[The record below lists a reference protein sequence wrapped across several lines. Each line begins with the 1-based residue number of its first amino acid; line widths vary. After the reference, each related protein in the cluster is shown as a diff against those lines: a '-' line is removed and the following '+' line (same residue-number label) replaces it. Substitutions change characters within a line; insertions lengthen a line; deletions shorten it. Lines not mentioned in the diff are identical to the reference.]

1 MQKDTVSIHF
11 AAAAVGRLGA
21 AQRGRVLRA
30 AGIAA
35 EWLAQPKAR
44 LPAPAFSALWLAV
57 AREIDD
63 EFFGL
68 DRRRM
73 KVGSYALLCRAALG
87 AETLERALKQVLRGL
102 ALFLDDVQGE
112 LLRDDGP
119 RTALTG
125 RSAARGRAAS
135 TAHPEPLAPPQAL
148 IRIHNRIADPAARRF
163 ADETFLVMVYGLASW
178 LIGRRIPLRVAE
190 FGFER
195 PAHAAEYTL
204 MFSEHLR
211 FGVPATTLRF
221 DARLLDA
228 PVVQNAATLKPFL
241 RDAPQSVFLKYKNPD
256 SWTARLRRRLR
267 GCVGHDAWPTLD
279 ELAAELH
286 LAPTTLRR
294 RLEAEGTSY
303 QRIKDQ
309 LRLDLAIDRLS
320 RTDRPGADI
329 GLELGFGDASAFYR
343 AFKRWSGVQPG
354 EYRARRVASGPGGS
368 SSERKE

>member
-11 AAAAVGRLGA
+11 AVAAVARLAA
-21 AQRGRVLRA
+21 AQRRRVLHA
-30 AGIAA
+30 AGIAP
-35 EWLAQPKAR
+35 ELLAQPKAR

-73 KVGSYALLCRAALG
+73 KVGSYALLCRAVLAG
-87 AETLERALKQVLRGL
+87 GTLQRALKQALRAL
-102 ALFLDDVQGE
+102 ALFLDDIDGE
-112 LLRDDGP
+112 LLLEED
-119 RTALTG
+119 
-125 RSAARGRAAS
+125 
-135 TAHPEPLAPPQAL
+135 QAL
-148 IRIHNRIADPAARRF
+148 IRIHNRITDPAARRF
-163 ADETFLVMVYGLASW
+163 ADETFLVMIHGLACW
-178 LIGRRIPLRVAE
+178 LVGRRIPLRAAE
-190 FGFER
+190 FGFAR

-211 FGVPATTLRF
+211 FGAAATVLRF

-228 PVVQNAATLKPFL
+228 PVVQNAATLKAFL

-267 GCVGHDAWPTLD
+267 GCVGQDAWPTLED
-279 ELAAELH
+279 LARELH
-286 LAPTTLRR
+286 AAPTTLRR
-294 RLEAEGTSY
+294 RLEAEGSSY

-309 LRLDLAIDRLS
+309 LRLDLAIDQLS

-329 GLELGFGDASAFYR
+329 GLQLGFGDASAFYR

-354 EYRARRVASGPGGS
+354 EYRARRVASATHVSHP
-368 SSERKE
+368 RKE

>member
-1 MQKDTVSIHF
+1 MSGPALDFRLPMQKDTVSIHF
-11 AAAAVGRLGA
+11 AVAAVARLSA
-21 AQRGRVLRA
+21 AQRDRVLAA
-30 AGIAA
+30 AGIAP
-35 EWLAQPKAR
+35 ELLAQPKAR

-73 KVGSYALLCRAALG
+73 KVGSYALLCRALLAAG
-87 AETLERALKQVLRGL
+87 TLERALKQMLRGL
-102 ALFLDDVQGE
+102 ALFLDDVRGE
-112 LLRDDGP
+112 LVVGP
-119 RTALTG
+119 A
-125 RSAARGRAAS
+125 GRAS
-135 TAHPEPLAPPQAL
+135 
-148 IRIHNRIADPAARRF
+148 IRIHNRIAEPAARRF

-178 LIGRRIPLRVAE
+178 LVGRRIPLSAAE
-190 FGFER
+190 FGFAR
-195 PAHAAEYTL
+195 PGHAAEYTL

-211 FGVPATTLRF
+211 FGADATALCL
-221 DARLLDA
+221 DARLLAA
-228 PVVQNAATLKPFL
+228 PLVQTPATVRAFL

-267 GCVGHDAWPTLD
+267 GSVGQDTWPTL
-279 ELAAELH
+279 ETLAQELH
-286 LAPTTLRR
+286 VAPTTLRR

-309 LRLDLAIDRLS
+309 LRLDLAIDQLS

-329 GLELGFGDASAFYR
+329 GLQLGFGDPSAFYR

-354 EYRARRVASGPGGS
+354 EYRARRVASVPGKGFS
-368 SSERKE
+368 GHDE

>member
-1 MQKDTVSIHF
+1 MQKDTVAIHF
-11 AAAAVGRLGA
+11 AVAAVARLGA
-21 AQRGRVLRA
+21 AQRRRVLGA
-30 AGIAA
+30 AGIAP
-35 EWLAQPKAR
+35 ELLAQPRAR

-73 KVGSYALLCRAALG
+73 KVGSYALLCRALLG
-87 AETLERALKQVLRGL
+87 AGTLERALKQALRGL
-102 ALFLDDVQGE
+102 ALFLDDIHGE
-112 LLRDDGP
+112 LRIEQD
-119 RTALTG
+119 
-125 RSAARGRAAS
+125 
-135 TAHPEPLAPPQAL
+135 QAL

-178 LIGRRIPLRVAE
+178 LTGRRIPLRAAE
-190 FGFER
+190 FGFAR

-211 FGVPATTLRF
+211 FDTEATTLRF
-221 DARLLDA
+221 DVRLLDA
-228 PVVQNAATLKPFL
+228 PLVQDAAALKRFL
-241 RDAPQSVFLKYKNPD
+241 REAPQSVFLKYKNPD
-256 SWTARLRRRLR
+256 GWTARLRRRLR
-267 GCVGHDAWPTLD
+267 GCVGQDTWPTLE
-279 ELAAELH
+279 ELAHELH

-309 LRLDLAIDRLS
+309 LRLDLAIDQLS

-329 GLELGFGDASAFYR
+329 GLQLGFADASAFYR

-354 EYRARRVASGPGGS
+354 EYRARRVASAPDPGFNAH
-368 SSERKE
+368 EE

>member
-1 MQKDTVSIHF
+1 MPGPALDWRLPMQKDTVSIHF
-11 AAAAVGRLGA
+11 AVAAVARLTA
-21 AQRGRVLRA
+21 AQRQRVLRSA
-30 AGIAA
+30 RIAP

-44 LPAPAFSALWLAV
+44 LTAPAFSALWLAV

-73 KVGSYALLCRAALG
+73 KVGSYALLCRAVLAAG
-87 AETLERALKQVLRGL
+87 TLERALKQLLRGM
-102 ALFLDDVQGE
+102 ALFLDDVRGE
-112 LLRDDGP
+112 LVVG
-119 RTALTG
+119 
-125 RSAARGRAAS
+125 AAEQAS
-135 TAHPEPLAPPQAL
+135 
-148 IRIHNRIADPAARRF
+148 IRIDNRIADPAARRF

-178 LIGRRIPLRVAE
+178 LIGRRIPLRAAE
-190 FGFER
+190 FGFAR

-211 FGVPATTLRF
+211 FDADATTLHF
-221 DARLLDA
+221 DARLLAA
-228 PVVQNAATLKPFL
+228 PLVQNAATLKVFL

-267 GCVGHDAWPTLD
+267 GCVGQDTWPTLED
-279 ELAAELH
+279 LARELH

-309 LRLDLAIDRLS
+309 LRLDLAIDQLS

-329 GLELGFGDASAFYR
+329 GLQLGFGDASAFYR

-354 EYRARRVASGPGGS
+354 EYRARRVASTPEPTSGTG
-368 SSERKE
+368 EA

>member
-1 MQKDTVSIHF
+1 MQKDTVSSHF
-11 AAAAVGRLGA
+11 AAAAVARLTA
-21 AQRGRVLRA
+21 AQRQRVLGA
-30 AGIAA
+30 AGIAP
-35 EWLAQPKAR
+35 ELLAQPRAR
-44 LPAPAFSALWLAV
+44 LTAPAFSALWLAV

-73 KVGSYALLCRAALG
+73 KAGSYALLCRAVLAAG
-87 AETLERALKQVLRGL
+87 TLERALKQLLRGM
-102 ALFLDDVQGE
+102 ALFLDDVRGE
-112 LLRDDGP
+112 LVVG
-119 RTALTG
+119 
-125 RSAARGRAAS
+125 AAEQAS
-135 TAHPEPLAPPQAL
+135 
-148 IRIHNRIADPAARRF
+148 IRIHNGIADPAARRF

-178 LIGRRIPLRVAE
+178 LIGRRIPLRAAE
-190 FGFER
+190 FGFAR

-211 FGVPATTLRF
+211 FDANGTTLHF
-221 DARLLDA
+221 DAPLLAA
-228 PVVQNAATLKPFL
+228 PLVQNAATLKAFL

-267 GCVGHDAWPTLD
+267 GCVGQDAWPTLED
-279 ELAAELH
+279 LARELH

-294 RLEAEGTSY
+294 RLEAEATSY

-309 LRLDLAIDRLS
+309 LRLDLAIDQLS

-329 GLELGFGDASAFYR
+329 GLQLGFGDASAFYR

-354 EYRARRVASGPGGS
+354 EYRARRVASTLEPTSGTG
-368 SSERKE
+368 EA

>member
-11 AAAAVGRLGA
+11 AVAAVARLGA
-21 AQRGRVLRA
+21 TQRRRVLGA
-30 AGIAA
+30 AGIAP
-35 EWLAQPKAR
+35 ELLTQPKAR

-68 DRRRM
+68 DHRRM
-73 KVGSYALLCRAALG
+73 KVGSYALLCRAVLG
-87 AETLERALKQVLRGL
+87 AGTLERALKQALRAL
-102 ALFLDDVQGE
+102 ALFLDDIHGE
-112 LLRDDGP
+112 LRIEQD
-119 RTALTG
+119 
-125 RSAARGRAAS
+125 
-135 TAHPEPLAPPQAL
+135 QAL

-178 LIGRRIPLRVAE
+178 LIGRRIPLRAAE
-190 FGFER
+190 FGFAR
-195 PAHAAEYTL
+195 PEHAAEYTL

-211 FGVPATTLRF
+211 FDAGATALRF
-221 DARLLDA
+221 DARLLAA
-228 PVVQNAATLKPFL
+228 PVVQDADTLKAFL
-241 RDAPQSVFLKYKNPD
+241 REAPQSVFLKYKNPD
-256 SWTARLRRRLR
+256 GWTARLRRRLR
-267 GCVGHDAWPTLD
+267 GCVGQDQWPTLED
-279 ELAAELH
+279 LARELH

-309 LRLDLAIDRLS
+309 LRLDLAIDQLS

-329 GLELGFGDASAFYR
+329 GLQLGFADASAFYR

-354 EYRARRVASGPGGS
+354 EYRARRVASAS
-368 SSERKE
+368 SKVMSKYEE

>member
-1 MQKDTVSIHF
+1 MQKDTVSSHF
-11 AAAAVGRLGA
+11 AAAAVARLTA
-21 AQRGRVLRA
+21 AQRQRVLGA
-30 AGIAA
+30 AGIAP
-35 EWLAQPKAR
+35 ELLAQARAR

-73 KVGSYALLCRAALG
+73 KVGSYALLSRAVLG
-87 AETLERALKQVLRGL
+87 AGTLERALKQLLRGM
-102 ALFLDDVQGE
+102 ALFLDDVRGE
-112 LLRDDGP
+112 LVVG
-119 RTALTG
+119 
-125 RSAARGRAAS
+125 AAEQAS
-135 TAHPEPLAPPQAL
+135 
-148 IRIHNRIADPAARRF
+148 IRIHNGIADPAARRF

-178 LIGRRIPLRVAE
+178 LIGRRIPLRAAE
-190 FGFER
+190 FGFAR

-211 FGVPATTLRF
+211 FDANGTTLHF
-221 DARLLDA
+221 DAPLLAA
-228 PVVQNAATLKPFL
+228 PLVQNAATLKAFL

-267 GCVGHDAWPTLD
+267 GCVGQDAWPTLED
-279 ELAAELH
+279 LARELH

-309 LRLDLAIDRLS
+309 LRLDLAIDQLS

-329 GLELGFGDASAFYR
+329 GLQLGFGDASAFYR

-354 EYRARRVASGPGGS
+354 EYRARRVASTLEPTSGTG
-368 SSERKE
+368 EA

>member
-1 MQKDTVSIHF
+1 MQKDTVSSHF
-11 AAAAVGRLGA
+11 AAAAVARLTA
-21 AQRGRVLRA
+21 AQRQRVLGA
-30 AGIAA
+30 AGIAP
-35 EWLAQPKAR
+35 ELLAQARAR

-73 KVGSYALLCRAALG
+73 KVGSYALLSRAVLG
-87 AETLERALKQVLRGL
+87 AGTLERALKQLLRGM
-102 ALFLDDVQGE
+102 ALFLDDVRGE
-112 LLRDDGP
+112 LVVG
-119 RTALTG
+119 
-125 RSAARGRAAS
+125 AAEQAS
-135 TAHPEPLAPPQAL
+135 
-148 IRIHNRIADPAARRF
+148 IRIHNGIADPAARRF

-178 LIGRRIPLRVAE
+178 LIGRRIPLRAAE
-190 FGFER
+190 FGFAR

-211 FGVPATTLRF
+211 FDANATTLHF
-221 DARLLDA
+221 DAPLLAA
-228 PVVQNAATLKPFL
+228 PLVQNAATLKAFL

-267 GCVGHDAWPTLD
+267 GCVGQDAWPTLED
-279 ELAAELH
+279 LARELH

-309 LRLDLAIDRLS
+309 LRLDLAIDQLS

-329 GLELGFGDASAFYR
+329 GLQLGFGDASAFYR

-354 EYRARRVASGPGGS
+354 EYRARRVASTLEPTSGTG
-368 SSERKE
+368 EA